1 MDASMN
7 IMNLPKPFK
16 VSTYQVCNA
25 NHTYVTPRRSLS
37 QTRLE
42 YAVRTTVIYV
52 FKIAL
57 AVGPVTHAAHFHSG
71 LMSRRSKA
79 LLAGVSS
86 PVPS

>member
-1 MDASMN
+1 MLRDYYLYNYSPPPDFAAFSVM
-7 IMNLPKPFK
+7 
-16 VSTYQVCNA
+16 
-25 NHTYVTPRRSLS
+25 
-37 QTRLE
+37 
-42 YAVRTTVIYV
+42 TVIYV

-57 AVGPVTHAAHFHSG
+57 AVGPVTHAVHFHSG